1 MSSEAA
7 PLMKI
12 LQPLAFVFLRRSK
25 NSRRPLEAIYSS
37 FVQSSVISVSSNS
50 YICTS
55 FSPTYSAI

>member
-25 NSRRPLEAIYSS
+25 NRRRPLEAMYSS
-37 FVQSSVISVSSNS
+37 FVQSNKLFAHL
-50 YICTS
+50 
-55 FSPTYSAI
+55 FSDIGV